1 MAVPTGPIVEH
12 FGVIVDLCQ
21 GFARVAY
28 ILRRIRSFF
37 KLLKKDSARCNSHHD
52 IPCGGEIDIRCVGLP
67 EFCCHQVTIGFRYT
81 LVEKVTRVTGI
92 ACNIE
97 LAGKGFLTCGE
108 YRNVDV
114 GCSSGIRHR
123 AYCPESVP
131 TKFVA
136 DCMPDAL
143 KCRVDGVVTRIT
155 GMPIAAVDVALPD
168 FDA

>member
-1 MAVPTGPIVEH
+1 MAVLTGPIVEY
-12 FGVIVDLCQ
+12 FDVIKGLCQ
-21 GFARVAY
+21 GFARVAH

-52 IPCGGEIDIRCVGLP
+52 IPCGGEIDISCTRLL
-67 EFCCHQVTIGFRYT
+67 EFCCYQVTIGFRYT

-92 ACNIE
+92 ACNIQ
-97 LAGKGFLTCGE
+97 LGSKGFLTCGE

-123 AYCPESVP
+123 ADCPESVP

-136 DCMPDAL
+136 DCMPDTL
-143 KCRVDGVVTRIT
+143 KCRVDRVVTRIPA
-155 GMPIAAVDVALPD
+155 MPIAAVEVTLPD